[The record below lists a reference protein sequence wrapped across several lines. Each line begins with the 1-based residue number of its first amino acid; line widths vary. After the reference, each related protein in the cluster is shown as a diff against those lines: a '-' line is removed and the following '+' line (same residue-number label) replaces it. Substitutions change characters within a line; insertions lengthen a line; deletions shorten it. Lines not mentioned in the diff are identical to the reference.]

1 MRRKSVCTCAA
12 LTLPSPA
19 ADDIN
24 RRARLLDNE
33 IRVLKDEN
41 QRLSLEQQGQKEKVK
56 DNKEKIKLN
65 KQLPYLV
72 GNVVE
77 VLEQVPEVRPV
88 AALGGALLELGGR
101 VATQT

>member
-33 IRVLKDEN
+33 IRVLKDESK
-41 QRLSLEQQGQKEKVK
+41 RLSLEQEANKQKVK
-56 DNKEKIKLN
+56 ENVEKIN
-65 KQLPYLV
+65 QNRQLPYLV

-77 VLEQVPEVRPV
+77 VLDQVPEVRRP
-88 AALGGALLELGGR
+88 R
-101 VATQT
+101 